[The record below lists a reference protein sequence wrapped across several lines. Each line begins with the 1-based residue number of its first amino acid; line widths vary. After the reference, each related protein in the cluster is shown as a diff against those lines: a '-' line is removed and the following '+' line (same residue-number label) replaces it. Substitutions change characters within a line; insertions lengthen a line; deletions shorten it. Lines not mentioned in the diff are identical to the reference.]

1 MFVVLFRRQNCRLFF
16 RNWFD
21 AIFFK
26 KILSLLYFAWS
37 MISLIYS
44 NVIYFMMWSWTRRKS
59 FNLLAKKVA
68 WIRWWAINNSYVL
81 LCWNVFFFYS
91 FLLRTHFV
99 ILKLT
104 TIFDKGCGR
113 WKFSAWLQSAERSSG
128 IMIADS
134 NWHLFSNTY
143 SFNPTQSFSHN
154 ISVSSYNMFLLHIC
168 NFLCFC
174 YDFWMTNKL
183 KSEHDVY

>member
-1 MFVVLFRRQNCRLFF
+1 MSLLFYSEDRIADYFLEIDLMLFF
-16 RNWFD
+16 IVFCMIHGFLWF
-21 AIFFK
+21 IQMWF
-26 KILSLLYFAWS
+26 
-37 MISLIYS
+37 ISWCEAGLEEKASI
-44 NVIYFMMWSWTRRKS
+44 SWLRKLHEYGGEPS
-59 FNLLAKKVA
+59 ITLMF
-68 WIRWWAINNSYVL
+68 SYVEMF
-81 LCWNVFFFYS
+81 FFFYS
-91 FLLRTHFV
+91 FLLRSHFV

-113 WKFSAWLQSAERSSG
+113 WKFSTWLQSAERSSG
-128 IMIADS
+128 IIIADS

-174 YDFWMTNKL
+174 YDFWVTNKL
-183 KSEHDVY
+183 QSEHDVY